1 MLSARV
7 VPVLIFLFFSLGNLM
22 PGKHLLIE
30 TESGDGDGEGSEPDG
45 EGTVNTFY
53 GGEHGE
59 SRFRLAFTFVIEI
72 IISGRCEDDKPWV
85 RVLG

>member
-7 VPVLIFLFFSLGNLM
+7 VPVLMFLFFSLGNLM

-45 EGTVNTFY
+45 EGT
-53 GGEHGE
+53 EHI
-59 SRFRLAFTFVIEI
+59 L
-72 IISGRCEDDKPWV
+72 
-85 RVLG
+85 

>member
-7 VPVLIFLFFSLGNLM
+7 VTVLLFLFFSFGNLM

-45 EGTVNTFY
+45 EGT
-53 GGEHGE
+53 EHI
-59 SRFRLAFTFVIEI
+59 L
-72 IISGRCEDDKPWV
+72 
-85 RVLG
+85 